1 MLSMEKPGMKQNR
14 NSLVL
19 GVTGGIGS
27 GKSTV
32 SQILRDLGAEIIDA
46 DVISRQIVMPGENA
60 LEELIDTFGTDIV
73 DEFGHL
79 KRKRLAEIVFED
91 RDKLQKLNYIMH
103 NHVASKIQARVNE
116 LAKQKSKLIVI
127 DAPIPIKTGFL
138 DLCDQVWTVSAQ
150 MELRIDRIFKRSGM
164 SYNEAVS
171 RIKSQISEEE
181 YISIA
186 NTVIYNNDDYL
197 HLKEEVKNH
206 FNSILEKYKCD

>member
-1 MLSMEKPGMKQNR
+1 MRQNKD
-14 NSLVL
+14 SIVL

-46 DVISRQIVMPGENA
+46 DAISRQIVMPGENA
-60 LEELIDTFGTDIV
+60 LGELISTFGKDIV
-73 DEFGHL
+73 DEFGQL

-91 RDKLQKLNYIMH
+91 GDKLQKLNYIMH
-103 NHVASKIQARVNE
+103 NHVARKIRATVNE
-116 LAKQKSKLIVI
+116 LTKQKSKVIVI
-127 DAPIPIKTGFL
+127 DAPLPIKTGFL

-150 MELRIDRIFKRSGM
+150 IELRIDRIFKRSGM
-164 SYNEAVS
+164 TYDEAVS

-186 NTVIYNNDDYL
+186 NTVIYNNGDYL
-197 HLKEEVKNH
+197 KLKEEVKNK
-206 FNSILEKYKCD
+206 FNSILDKYRCD

>member
-1 MLSMEKPGMKQNR
+1 MLSMEKPGMRQNKD
-14 NSLVL
+14 SIVL

-46 DVISRQIVMPGENA
+46 DAISRQIVMPGENA
-60 LEELIDTFGTDIV
+60 LGELISTFGKDIV
-73 DEFGHL
+73 DEFGQL

-91 RDKLQKLNYIMH
+91 GDKLQKLNYIMH
-103 NHVASKIQARVNE
+103 NHVARKIRATVNE
-116 LAKQKSKLIVI
+116 LTKQKSKVIVI
-127 DAPIPIKTGFL
+127 DAPLPIKTGFL

-150 MELRIDRIFKRSGM
+150 IELRIDRIFKRSGM
-164 SYNEAVS
+164 TYDEAVS

-186 NTVIYNNDDYL
+186 NTVIYNNGDYL
-197 HLKEEVKNH
+197 KLKEEVKNK
-206 FNSILEKYKCD
+206 FNSILDKYRCD

>member
-1 MLSMEKPGMKQNR
+1 MRQNKD
-14 NSLVL
+14 SIVL
-19 GVTGGIGS
+19 GVTGGIGT

-32 SQILRDLGAEIIDA
+32 SQILRDFGAEIIDA
-46 DVISRQIVMPGENA
+46 DVISRQIVMPGEKA
-60 LEELIDTFGTDIV
+60 LEELINTFGTDIV
-73 DEFGHL
+73 DEFGQL

-91 RDKLQKLNYIMH
+91 GDKLQKLNNVMH
-103 NHVASKIQARVNE
+103 YHVAKKIQARVNE
-116 LAKQKSKLIVI
+116 LSKQKVKIIVI

-164 SYNEAVS
+164 AYSEAMY

-186 NTVIYNNDDYL
+186 NTVIYNNGDYL
-197 HLKEEVKNH
+197 QLKEEVKSK
-206 FNSILEKYKCD
+206 FYSLLEKYKCD